1 MNNARYFILLAVMV
15 VTTYLIRAI
24 PFVLFRKKINDPHL
38 KAFFKYIPYAVLS
51 SMTFPTILYST
62 GSPIAAAAGLLTA
75 LFLSYKE
82 KSLLVVAVCTCTS
95 TFIVSL
101 LLLMIN

>member
-1 MNNARYFILLAVMV
+1 
-15 VTTYLIRAI
+15 
-24 PFVLFRKKINDPHL
+24 
-38 KAFFKYIPYAVLS
+38 
-51 SMTFPTILYST
+51 MTFPTILYST